1 MESPFERRAASDHP
15 EQEERAK
22 KEGGGQLPPSV
33 RALSYLSADG
43 RRFNFLFV
51 AVGSILDDGTVG
63 LEDIPKSFHHM
74 ALHKYRFAQ

>member
-1 MESPFERRAASDHP
+1 MKESSFERRAASDHP

-51 AVGSILDDGTVG
+51 AVGSILDDGTLG
-63 LEDIPKSFHHM
+63 LEGYSEIIPSYKTI
-74 ALHKYRFAQ
+74 